1 MVSDSAKDFNQDQNS
16 RYLGIALNILQ
27 FCQDREETRSALTG
41 KLTLSYNKAPGK
53 EFFPEASEEHFKEIA
68 R

>member
-1 MVSDSAKDFNQDQNS
+1 
-16 RYLGIALNILQ
+16 LGFTFNILI
-27 FCQDREETRSALTG
+27 FVRTEKTRSALTG